1 MLIFFFSHYI
11 NTKSIVEYEPFN
23 IICFTCLVEKTD
35 FFFLENKIGIRRNLE
50 RKACQGK
57 RITEMRGGK

>member
-35 FFFLENKIGIRRNLE
+35 FFFSGEQDRNQKKL
-50 RKACQGK
+50 RKKGVP
-57 RITEMRGGK
+57 R